1 MDNNITKKT
10 ILSGIQPS
18 GTLTIGNYLGALRNW
33 VDMQYDYDCYFCVV
47 DLHAITVRQI
57 PAELRQACLKTL
69 SLYLAAGIDPNKNT
83 LFLQSHV
90 PAHAELAW
98 VLNCY
103 TMFGELSRMTQ
114 FKDKSAK
121 HSDNINAG
129 LFTYPVLMAAD
140 ILLYQPD
147 LVPVGQDQKQ
157 HIEIT
162 RDIANRFN
170 GVYSDTFKI
179 PEPYIPKIGTKI
191 MSLSDP
197 TSKMSKS
204 DPGDGSVFLL
214 DSRDVVIKKIKRA
227 VTDSGCEVKYGEGKD
242 GINNLMG
249 IYAAITGKSF
259 DEIEREFDGKG
270 YGDFKLAVGET
281 VADCLDKLQAEYKKY
296 MADKDYLNKIL
307 IEGAEKASYTANK
320 TLRKVYRKVGFYSVK

>member
-1 MDNNITKKT
+1 MENMDVKKT
-10 ILSGIQPS
+10 ILSGVQPS

-33 VDMQYDYDCYFCVV
+33 ANLQNDYNCYFCVV
-47 DLHAITVRQI
+47 DLHAITVRQV
-57 PAELRQACLKTL
+57 PAELRQNCLKTL
-69 SLYLAAGIDPNKNT
+69 ALYLACGIDPEKNT
-83 LFLQSHV
+83 LFMQSHV

-98 VLNCY
+98 VLSCY

-147 LVPVGQDQKQ
+147 LVPVGNDQKQ
-157 HIEIT
+157 HIEIA

-170 GVYSDTFKI
+170 NVYSETFKI
-179 PEPYIPKIGTKI
+179 PEPYMPKAGARV

-204 DPGDGSVFLL
+204 DHSDGSVFLL

-227 VTDSGCEVKYGEGKD
+227 VTDSGSEIRYQEGKD
-242 GINNLMG
+242 GINNLMS
-249 IYAAITGKSF
+249 IYSAITGDSF
-259 DEIEREFDGKG
+259 EKIENDFAGKG
-270 YGDFKLAVGET
+270 YGDFKMAVAEV
-281 VADCLDKLQAEYKKY
+281 VADSLTEIQDKYNVFVN
-296 MADKDYLNKIL
+296 DKEQLNKIM
-307 IEGAEKASYTANK
+307 IAGAEKASYVAQK